1 MLLQKKQIV
10 TAVAGVALLTGMG
23 ISVKAAFAQSST
35 SPSTTPATSPTT
47 APITSPT
54 TAPTTSPTI
63 APRTQ
68 NRTVMAEKH
77 PDLRAALRHLK
88 LAKTELQKGAHDFQG
103 ERVEALKDTDK
114 AIADIEKALKI
125 DRR

>member
-35 SPSTTPATSPTT
+35 SSSTTTPATSPTT
-47 APITSPT
+47 TPATSPT
-54 TAPTTSPTI
+54 PTASPTI

-68 NRTVMAEKH
+68 NRTVTAEKH
-77 PDLRAALRHLK
+77 PALRAALRHLK

-114 AIADIEKALKI
+114 AIVDIEKALKI
-125 DRR
+125 DRH

>member
-35 SPSTTPATSPTT
+35 SSSTTTPATSPTT
-47 APITSPT
+47 TPATSPT
-54 TAPTTSPTI
+54 PTASPTI

-68 NRTVMAEKH
+68 NRTVTAEKH

-114 AIADIEKALKI
+114 AIVDIEKALKI
-125 DRR
+125 DRH

>member
-1 MLLQKKQIV
+1 MLLQKKQIA

-35 SPSTTPATSPTT
+35 SPATTTPATSPT
-47 APITSPT
+47 
-54 TAPTTSPTI
+54 PTTSPTI

-68 NRTVMAEKH
+68 NRTVTAEKH

-103 ERVEALKDTDK
+103 ERVEAVKDTDK
-114 AIADIEKALKI
+114 AIAEIEKALKL

>member
-35 SPSTTPATSPTT
+35 SPSTTPAT
-47 APITSPT
+47 APATSPT
-54 TAPTTSPTI
+54 TAPATSPTI

-114 AIADIEKALKI
+114 AIAEIEKALKI
-125 DRR
+125 DRH

>member
-1 MLLQKKQIV
+1 MMLLQKKQIV
-10 TAVAGVALLTGMG
+10 TAAVGVSLLTGMG
-23 ISVKAAFAQSST
+23 ISVKAALAQSST
-35 SPSTTPATSPTT
+35 SPSTTTPATSPTT
-47 APITSPT
+47 SPT
-54 TAPTTSPTI
+54 T

-114 AIADIEKALKI
+114 AIVEIEKALKI

>member
-47 APITSPT
+47 SPT
-54 TAPTTSPTI
+54 IAPTTSPTI

-125 DRR
+125 DRH